1 MESPAVASVQ
11 RVATWQGVVAILLWS
26 LTLGLSRSLSERI
39 GPLTA
44 AVAVYMVAG
53 GVGLARLAARGRI
66 RRPYESGGAGR
77 FLLCGALFV
86 GYMLALYLA
95 VGGAVSREQAIE
107 VGLLNYL
114 WPVLTLLGTVLF
126 LGRKAHG
133 VRLVVGTVLAL
144 AGIVLTLAPSGAV
157 PFADAARAPHVLLLG
172 LLAALAWA
180 AYSILVRRFADSG
193 KAGAGAVEWYLAAVA
208 LTLLVPALLVDE
220 PREFSP
226 AAFFEIA
233 LLGLSTS
240 VAYAFWERAMAHGR
254 VTVVVAFSYLTPLLS
269 TLFSAAYLAVL
280 PPASLQLGCVLLIA
294 GSITS
299 WSSVS
304 EKDDETFRFENQ
316 RASTMDLAP

>member
-1 MESPAVASVQ
+1 MTPSAFAPDKT
-11 RVATWQGVVAILLWS
+11 ATWQGVLAILLWS
-26 LTLGLSRSLSERI
+26 LTLGLSRSLIERV

-44 AVAVYMVAG
+44 AVAVYLVAG
-53 GVGLARLAARGRI
+53 GVSLARLAARGRI
-66 RRPYESGGAGR
+66 RRPYEPGGAWR

-95 VGGAVSREQAIE
+95 VGGAVSREQALE

-126 LGRKAHG
+126 LGRKARG
-133 VRLVVGTVLAL
+133 VRLVVGTLLAL
-144 AGIVLTLAPSGAV
+144 AGIMLTLAPSGAV
-157 PFADAARAPHVLLLG
+157 PFADAARAPLVPVLG
-172 LLAALAWA
+172 LAAAVAWA
-180 AYSILVRRFADSG
+180 AYSILVRRFAEGSDP
-193 KAGAGAVEWYLAAVA
+193 AWDTTGAGAVAWYLVAVA
-208 LTLLVPALLVDE
+208 LTLLVPALLADE
-220 PREFSP
+220 PRAFSL
-226 AAFFEIA
+226 AALAEIA

-240 VAYAFWERAMAHGR
+240 VAYAFWERAMSHGR

-304 EKDDETFRFENQ
+304 ENR
-316 RASTMDLAP
+316 